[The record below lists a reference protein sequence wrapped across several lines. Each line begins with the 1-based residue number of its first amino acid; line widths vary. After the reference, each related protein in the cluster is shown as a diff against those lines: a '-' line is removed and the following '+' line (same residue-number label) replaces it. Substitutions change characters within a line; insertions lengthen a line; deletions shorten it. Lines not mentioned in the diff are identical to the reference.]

1 MRYDELFYIYF
12 NDSVCKMGIGTAL
25 GLLFPEYPAGQELLN
40 FIDLD
45 LTEYEHY
52 RNLLNKYFE
61 YQKKSKN
68 AKKISEQILSRALS
82 VLTDL
87 SEKPTSVDDLEKYG
101 NMATFLLALSPKLK
115 NHPFCHT
122 CRGHKRD
129 ILDEHGLDLLFYQ
142 NHFKELINF
151 CFDQSYNPLLN
162 QLSAKERYFLWKTR
176 NENPFLATSISNIN
190 CRTNITFVSPD
201 ISHDNNLGNLLDDEI
216 SQKTID
222 LVKNSAII
230 PLRLFYCNTPVEYAF
245 CEFNALVT
253 MNVKM
258 KRCKRCGKY
267 FILKGDYNT
276 DYCDRIFPG
285 QKISCKK
292 AAAIDARKLKVKE
305 NPILQEY
312 QRAYK
317 RMYARI
323 TARKLSQKDFKE
335 WSDKASRERD
345 SIINSYGTNPP
356 IEVINS
362 FRKYLGNQ

>member
-1 MRYDELFYIYF
+1 MGYDELCYIYF
-12 NDSVCKMGIGTAL
+12 NDSACTMGIGTPL

-45 LTEYEHY
+45 LTEYEYY
-52 RNLLNKYFE
+52 RILLNKYFNSE
-61 YQKKSKN
+61 KTRGSKEIEN
-68 AKKISEQILSRALS
+68 LILPRALS
-82 VLTDL
+82 VLSDL
-87 SEKPTSVDDLEKYG
+87 AEKPTSVDNLISSH
-101 NMATFLLALSPKLK
+101 NMSSFLFGLSPELK
-115 NHPFCHT
+115 KHPFCFL
-122 CRGHKRD
+122 CIGHKRD
-129 ILDEHGLDLLFYQ
+129 VLNENGLDLLFFQ

-176 NENPFLATSISNIN
+176 NESPFLVTSMSNIN
-190 CRTNITFVSPD
+190 CRTNITFVTTGA
-201 ISHDNNLGNLLDDEI
+201 SHNNNLGDLLDGEI
-216 SQKTID
+216 SQQTID
-222 LVKNSAII
+222 LVKNSTII

-245 CEFNALVT
+245 CEFDALIT

-276 DYCDRIFPG
+276 DYCDRVLPG

-345 SIINSYGTNPP
+345 SIINFYGTNPP

-362 FRKYLGNQ
+362 FKKYLGNQ